1 MLYFLLKMLSLIL
14 VFVYYKKE
22 REEQDVVVHTYRPS
36 TWKETGSAA
45 AGDGPGLHEYLN
57 GASATEP
64 V

>member
-22 REEQDVVVHTYRPS
+22 REERGVVVHTYRPS
-36 TWKETGSAA
+36 TWSAA